1 MLHQQFPLPTG
12 LGLLEEKKESKPEL
26 MISTRPE
33 IRKGCVWEV
42 QLRFSA
48 DVIKKHGLK
57 QIYIEK
63 PKNSGAKEVAYLCLK
78 VRSKLITPR
87 RELAFRKV
95 AEIENETEFL
105 ELNEFGVITL
115 KVRFTQRPRAVF
127 HKHADVMILMVNLK
141 NSRTDQSITYDEHEL
156 IFRGG
161 TGSQHSADN
170 RKRQYL
176 EVHQPDG
183 ASNEQQQQQQY
194 NMQQGSAQ
202 SNSYMD
208 PPSSGLDS
216 EVLNAT
222 ELVTDF
228 LTGQSGV
235 NLMHMQGHPFHSVN
249 SLIAS
254 PTLGGMSL
262 TSGLDDLTPPSLAS
276 MDTLCNSFL
285 SNTPSSIASLTN
297 GSASSSS
304 FLSSNNTNITTSSA
318 AFLSSNMSAQMS
330 DSSAFGLDASDL
342 LNASRSFFSSGTLLD
357 CPSDTFAQL
366 PSTAPSMFSSS
377 HSTTS
382 SSSSASLSASTL
394 PTPAQPTTPSKF
406 TVVFDKRRGGCTR
419 CKAECEVYQGT
430 GGSCNNCGCFPAMH
444 LDVDKPAH
452 EQMCKKRKHEAV
464 EEDDETSESETDQA
478 VPPLKRRKYI
488 LETEFYQKLFFK
500 SIAFMTLD
508 ELASLCNNAP
518 IPLFVKDENSVY
530 KYVNT
535 SFCNFILDTVRKDN
549 IVNKRTNQVLSGHE
563 ADEVVKMDKY
573 LMTREG
579 KIMTFNVAVNRQE
592 YRVIKLYTRLR
603 DGMKVVVG
611 AVVSSL

>member
-1 MLHQQFPLPTG
+1 MLHQQFALPTG
-12 LGLLEEKKESKPEL
+12 LGLLEEKKETKPEL

-48 DVIKKHGLK
+48 DIIKKHGLK

-63 PKNSGAKEVAYLCLK
+63 PKNSAAKEVAYLCLK

-95 AEIENETEFL
+95 AEIENDTEFL

-141 NSRTDQSITYDEHEL
+141 SSRTDQSITYDEHEL

-170 RKRQYL
+170 RKKMWT
-176 EVHQPDG
+176 DNG

-194 NMQQGSAQ
+194 NMQQNNAQ
-202 SNSYMD
+202 SNSFMD

-216 EVLNAT
+216 EVLNAA
-222 ELVTDF
+222 ELVSDF
-228 LTGQSGV
+228 LTGQSSG
-235 NLMHMQGHPFHSVN
+235 LMQGHPFQ

-262 TSGLDDLTPPSLAS
+262 TSGLDDLTPASLAS

-285 SNTPSSIASLTN
+285 SNTPSSIASLT
-297 GSASSSS
+297 GSSAASNS
-304 FLSSNNTNITTSSA
+304 FLSSNTNITTSSA

-330 DSSAFGLDASDL
+330 DSSAFGLDTSDL
-342 LNASRSFFSSGTLLD
+342 LNSSRSFFSSGTLLD

-382 SSSSASLSASTL
+382 SSSSASLTASAL
-394 PTPAQPTTPSKF
+394 PVITQSATPSKF
-406 TVVFDKRRGGCTR
+406 TVVFDKRRGACTR
-419 CKAECEVYQGT
+419 CKTECEVYQGT

-452 EQMCKKRKHEAV
+452 EQMCKKRKHDAV
-464 EEDDETSESETDQA
+464 EDDDETSESDTDQTM
-478 VPPLKRRKYI
+478 PPMKRRKYI

>member
-1 MLHQQFPLPTG
+1 MLHQQFPLPVG
-12 LGLLEEKKESKPEL
+12 GLLEEKKETKPEL

-48 DVIKKHGLK
+48 DIIKKHGLK
-57 QIYIEK
+57 QIYMEK

-95 AEIENETEFL
+95 AEMETETEFL

-127 HKHADVMILMVNLK
+127 HKHADVMILMVHLK

-176 EVHQPDG
+176 TEVHQEGP
-183 ASNEQQQQQQY
+183 SEQQQQQQY
-194 NMQQGSAQ
+194 ASF
-202 SNSYMD
+202 MD
-208 PPSSGLDS
+208 PPSSGIDS

-228 LTGQSGV
+228 LTGQSSG
-235 NLMHMQGHPFHSVN
+235 LIMQGHPFQSVN

-262 TSGLDDLTPPSLAS
+262 TAGLDDLTPPSLAS

-285 SNTPSSIASLTN
+285 SNTPSSIASLT
-297 GSASSSS
+297 GSSAASNA
-304 FLSSNNTNITTSSA
+304 FLSTNTNITTSSA

-330 DSSAFGLDASDL
+330 DSAAFGLDASDL
-342 LNASRSFFSSGTLLD
+342 LNPSRSFFSSGTLLD
-357 CPSDTFAQL
+357 CPSDTFAPL
-366 PSTAPSMFSSS
+366 PSTAPSMFSAS

-382 SSSSASLSASTL
+382 STSSASLTALPSLASN
-394 PTPAQPTTPSKF
+394 KF
-406 TVVFDKRRGGCTR
+406 TVVFDKRRGACTR
-419 CKAECEVYQGT
+419 CKTECEVYQGT

-452 EQMCKKRKHEAV
+452 EQMCKKRKHDAV
-464 EEDDETSESETDQA
+464 EDDDETSESDTDQA
-478 VPPLKRRKYI
+478 MPPMKRRKYI

>member
-1 MLHQQFPLPTG
+1 
-12 LGLLEEKKESKPEL
+12 

-63 PKNSGAKEVAYLCLK
+63 PKNAGAKEVAYLCLK

-95 AEIENETEFL
+95 AEIENETEFM
-105 ELNEFGVITL
+105 ELNEFGVVTL

-176 EVHQPDG
+176 EVHQEG
-183 ASNEQQQQQQY
+183 TSEQQY
-194 NMQQGSAQ
+194 MQQNSAQ
-202 SNSYMD
+202 SNSFMD
-208 PPSSGLDS
+208 PSSSGLDS
-216 EVLNAT
+216 EVLNAS

-235 NLMHMQGHPFHSVN
+235 SLMQGHPFHSVN

-262 TSGLDDLTPPSLAS
+262 TSGLDDLTPASLAS

-342 LNASRSFFSSGTLLD
+342 LNGSRSYFTSGTLLD

-377 HSTTS
+377 HSTTTS
-382 SSSSASLSASTL
+382 SSAASLSASTL
-394 PTPAQPTTPSKF
+394 PTLSAQPSSPNKF
-406 TVVFDKRRGGCTR
+406 TVVFDKRRGACTR
-419 CKAECEVYQGT
+419 CKHECEVYQGT

-464 EEDDETSESETDQA
+464 EADEETSESETDQA

>member
-1 MLHQQFPLPTG
+1 MLHQQFSIPTG
-12 LGLLEEKKESKPEL
+12 LGLLEEKKEAKPEL

-48 DVIKKHGLK
+48 DIIKKHGLK

-63 PKNSGAKEVAYLCLK
+63 PKNSAAKEVAYLCLK

-95 AEIENETEFL
+95 AEIENDTEFL

-141 NSRTDQSITYDEHEL
+141 SSRTDQSITYDEHEL

-170 RKRQYL
+170 RKKMWT
-176 EVHQPDG
+176 DNG
-183 ASNEQQQQQQY
+183 ASNEQQQY
-194 NMQQGSAQ
+194 MQQNNAQ
-202 SNSYMD
+202 SNSFMD
-208 PPSSGLDS
+208 APSGLDS
-216 EVLNAT
+216 EVLNAA

-228 LTGQSGV
+228 LTGQPSG
-235 NLMHMQGHPFHSVN
+235 LMQGHPFQSVN

-254 PTLGGMSL
+254 PTLSGMSL

-285 SNTPSSIASLTN
+285 SNTPSSIASLT
-297 GSASSSS
+297 GSSASSSS
-304 FLSSNNTNITTSSA
+304 FMSSNTNITTSSA

-342 LNASRSFFSSGTLLD
+342 LNPSRSFFSSGTLLD
-357 CPSDTFAQL
+357 CPSDTFAPL

-382 SSSSASLSASTL
+382 SSSSASLSATAL
-394 PTPAQPTTPSKF
+394 PALAPSSPSKF
-406 TVVFDKRRGGCTR
+406 TVVFDKRRGACTR
-419 CKAECEVYQGT
+419 CKTECEVYQGT

-452 EQMCKKRKHEAV
+452 EQVCKKRKHDAV
-464 EEDDETSESETDQA
+464 AEDDETSESETDQA